1 MQIPEL
7 RDKESRIR
15 TEREPYRKRV
25 FDIALSTAILLLAS
39 PVMLAAA
46 IAVKI
51 SSPGPIFYRD
61 RRIGRGGKEFFIWK
75 FRSMVDGA
83 SRIGWNITVEG
94 DPRITK
100 VGKFIRHW
108 KIDELPNFFNVVSG
122 DMSIVGPRPE
132 VPEYIIHYS
141 SNHRRLLTIRPGI
154 TDLATASKY
163 RNEQQ
168 LLAAS
173 NNPKI
178 YYINVI
184 MQDKLLL
191 NLPLIDNPYT
201 LRRDII
207 IVAKTLYSILVPISR
222 RVEAHV

>member
-1 MQIPEL
+1 
-7 RDKESRIR
+7 
-15 TEREPYRKRV
+15 
-25 FDIALSTAILLLAS
+25 
-39 PVMLAAA
+39 MLAAA

>member
-7 RDKESRIR
+7 KHGELQKRSES
-15 TEREPYRKRV
+15 EPFRKRV

-46 IAVKI
+46 VAVKI

-61 RRIGRGGKEFFIWK
+61 RRIGREGKEFFIWK

-83 SRIGWNITVEG
+83 SRIGWNITIEG

-141 SNHRRLLTIRPGI
+141 SNHRRILTIKPGI

-168 LLAAS
+168 LLAAAS
-173 NNPKI
+173 NPKI

-191 NLPLIDNPYT
+191 NLPLIDNPYS
-201 LRRDII
+201 LWRDII
-207 IVAKTLYSILVPISR
+207 IVVRTLYSIIHCTTI
-222 RVEAHV
+222 EKEFC